1 MNYIFRISVHNVCH
15 YCNYVKITFYFRA
28 SFPVYLEPL
37 EDSPVQLSSNGA
49 VFWYL
54 AGFFN
59 TYCQVDMFYFPFDT
73 QTCYINMSSTQ
84 TGIILQETLVK
95 SAIDHYYE
103 NTMWILMDHKLIHTG
118 YSAYPLLT
126 WSFTLK
132 RQSSYFLMT
141 TIMPLILLSVVG
153 LMVFPLPPDS
163 GEKVTLSVTCL
174 MSFFL
179 TQLSISEHMPTS
191 WTSMPIIS
199 KCTCVI

>member
-37 EDSPVQLSSNGA
+37 EDSPVWLSSNGA
-49 VFWYL
+49 VSWYI

-73 QTCYINMSSTQ
+73 QTCYINMSGTQ
-84 TGIILQETLVK
+84 TGITLQEPLVK
-95 SAIDHYYE
+95 PAIVHYYE

-141 TIMPLILLSVVG
+141 TVMPLILLSVVG

-191 WTSMPIIS
+191 WTSMPIVS
-199 KCTCVI
+199 KCTCMI

>member
-1 MNYIFRISVHNVCH
+1 
-15 YCNYVKITFYFRA
+15 
-28 SFPVYLEPL
+28 
-37 EDSPVQLSSNGA
+37 
-49 VFWYL
+49 
-54 AGFFN
+54 
-59 TYCQVDMFYFPFDT
+59 MFYFPFDT
-73 QTCYINMSSTQ
+73 QTCYINIAASE
-84 TGIILQETLVK
+84 TGKVILNGTFHGK
-95 SAIDHYYE
+95 SFYWFHE
-103 NTMWILMDHKLIHTG
+103 NTMWSLVDYKVHNPHFMISWEL
-118 YSAYPLLT
+118 
-126 WSFTLK
+126 TLK

-199 KCTCVI
+199 EYQLQLLHSCKIIGPGKFKPLKSVQVQLVLL